1 MADPRTAATVRAR
14 RQARLGVTN
23 GGGNG
28 SRNSNGGITLP
39 VRPPVASDT
48 PVRKNFGGGDTPN
61 GLREQWQP
69 LHDRQLMPAV
79 ATGLKRQLFFNLGHQ
94 GSRTWPDSNV
104 RTKNRLPGE
113 FMFSIVGVSL
123 RISPDID
130 TDDFLK
136 FQNGLFVIYKNKNRH
151 FEAPVHLLGG
161 GGGISGIGTAGT
173 PLINNG
179 TYSTNDYY
187 LLRRPDGKLLR
198 IPVQAEDPFQ
208 CAIEWS
214 PNPDFGGY
222 PVFSAAIPVHVI
234 LHGQRVNMID
244 RA

>member
-1 MADPRTAATVRAR
+1 MADPRRRNRRAATAVADNNRP
-14 RQARLGVTN
+14 GT
-23 GGGNG
+23 
-28 SRNSNGGITLP
+28 GIAMP
-39 VRPPVASDT
+39 ARPPIGSDT
-48 PVRKNFGGGDTPN
+48 PVRRNFGGGDTPK

-69 LHDRQLMPAV
+69 LHDRQLIPSGSAI
-79 ATGLKRQLFFNLGHQ
+79 KRQLFFNLGHQ
-94 GSRTWPDSNV
+94 GSRTWPDTNV

-113 FMFSIVGVSL
+113 FMFSITGLSL
-123 RISPDID
+123 RVQPDVELAD
-130 TDDFLK
+130 LLRL
-136 FQNGLFVIYKNKNRH
+136 QNGLLVIYKNRNRH

-161 GGGISGIGTAGT
+161 GGGISGIGTAGA
-173 PLINNG
+173 PLFNNG

-198 IPVQAEDPFQ
+198 IPVQAEDPFY

-222 PVFSAAIPVHVI
+222 PTFDGDVPVHLI